1 MSAQEKIKAFRRLI
15 LEESKS
21 PISLKELKT
30 KTNVTDINYPSFM
43 EALEELELS
52 GEIHIKDETIVNS
65 NERS

>member
-1 MSAQEKIKAFRRLI
+1 MSTQEKIKTFRGLI
-15 LEESKS
+15 LEESKA

-30 KTNVTDINYPSFM
+30 KTNVTDINYPAFM

-52 GEIHIKDETIVNS
+52 GEIQIKDEIIVNS